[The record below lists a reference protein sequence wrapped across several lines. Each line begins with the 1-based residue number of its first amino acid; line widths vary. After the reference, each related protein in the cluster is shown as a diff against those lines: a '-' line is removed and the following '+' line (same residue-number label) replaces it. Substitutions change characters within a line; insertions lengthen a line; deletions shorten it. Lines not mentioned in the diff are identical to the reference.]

1 VSAVP
6 EVFMN
11 ESPETREE
19 RSEAA
24 PPDSAREESGQSVFW
39 LWFAVGVLM
48 FCWIAEATMCAE
60 RGF

>member
-1 VSAVP
+1 
-6 EVFMN
+6 MN

-19 RSEAA
+19 LRDTA
-24 PPDSAREESGQSVFW
+24 PVPDSAEEENGQSVFW
-39 LWFAVGVLM
+39 VWFALGVLL

>member
-1 VSAVP
+1 MSAAP
-6 EVFMN
+6 EYFMK

-19 RSEAA
+19 SKEE
-24 PPDSAREESGQSVFW
+24 DHSAFW
-39 LWFAVGVLM
+39 VWFALGVLI